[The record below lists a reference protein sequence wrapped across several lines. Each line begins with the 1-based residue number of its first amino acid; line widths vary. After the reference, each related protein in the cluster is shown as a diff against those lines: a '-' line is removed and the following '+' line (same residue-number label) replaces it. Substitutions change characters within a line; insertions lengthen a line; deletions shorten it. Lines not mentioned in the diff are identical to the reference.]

1 MQKKSNVRLC
11 SLRLLP
17 NDFLMDWAVLTRS
30 VKGGRGGTAGGM
42 KDFGPGPKGTS
53 DLETC

>member
-17 NDFLMDWAVLTRS
+17 NDFLMDGAIQTRS
-30 VKGGRGGTAGGM
+30 VRSGRVGTAGVM
-42 KDFGPGPKGTS
+42 KDIGS
-53 DLETC
+53 